1 MEKVKQFNNTK
12 DLNNYL
18 KYEAKEGEVVEL
30 NEVADWTHPKR
41 ITRFVKWLTMVTD
54 EDILKIENRIY
65 KKLREQGSF
74 AIIDDGTAEKE
85 LSRLLLNYHKDRI
98 WLLNAL
104 WKIKKDYVK
113 RKLERI

>member
-41 ITRFVKWLTMVTD
+41 ITRFVKWLKM
-54 EDILKIENRIY
+54 EDKEI
-65 KKLREQGSF
+65 KLREEWKSYVESYNSQTSKKMHLLSCTHVVF
-74 AIIDDGTAEKE
+74 KLIEKACF
-85 LSRLLLNYHKDRI
+85 D
-98 WLLNAL
+98 
-104 WKIKKDYVK
+104 
-113 RKLERI
+113 